1 MNYSIKIVTFNVKPE
16 VGNGFESKIMLFTKV
31 GTGARDLKKKK
42 LSQIGIREQSAF
54 GTYRT
59 FKLEGNKWCLLGSLC
74 NLSLDFQQNA
84 GIVSTHNNY
93 FIITYPQRYE
103 KIKLFL

>member
-42 LSQIGIREQSAF
+42 KK
-54 GTYRT
+54 T
-59 FKLEGNKWCLLGSLC
+59 FTNR
-74 NLSLDFQQNA
+74 D
-84 GIVSTHNNY
+84 
-93 FIITYPQRYE
+93 
-103 KIKLFL
+103 

>member
-42 LSQIGIREQSAF
+42 KLSQIGIKEQSAF

-59 FKLEGNKWCLLGSLC
+59 FKLEGNK
-74 NLSLDFQQNA
+74 
-84 GIVSTHNNY
+84 
-93 FIITYPQRYE
+93 
-103 KIKLFL
+103 

>member
-42 LSQIGIREQSAF
+42 NLLQIGIKEQSAF

-59 FKLEGNKWCLLGSLC
+59 FKLGGNK
-74 NLSLDFQQNA
+74 
-84 GIVSTHNNY
+84 
-93 FIITYPQRYE
+93 
-103 KIKLFL
+103 

>member
-1 MNYSIKIVTFNVKPE
+1 
-16 VGNGFESKIMLFTKV
+16 ML
-31 GTGARDLKKKK
+31 GIKKKK
-42 LSQIGIREQSAF
+42 KILLQIGIKEQSAF
-54 GTYRT
+54 GTHGT
-59 FKLEGNKWCLLGSLC
+59 FKLEGNKCCLLGFIC
-74 NLSLDFQQNA
+74 NLSLDFQRKA